1 MNVQPGKY
9 RGYCSFVFHFLT
21 LSLGCSLT
29 CTIQLVNYHH
39 NLIILSQNPIDPSTE
54 KSVSNPM
61 ATQTHQPKLKVKSIG
76 GTKNHTT
83 EIHGVRELQISPLV
97 CGRTR
102 NHRLRSPNWLWMDF
116 GLIYDGEVGSGYVR
130 E

>member
-1 MNVQPGKY
+1 MLNHVSIEVTVALY
-9 RGYCSFVFHFLT
+9 FIFYLS

-29 CTIQLVNYHH
+29 CTVQPVNHHH

-54 KSVSNPM
+54 KSISNPT

-76 GTKNHTT
+76 SNKNHTT
-83 EIHGVRELQISPLV
+83 EIHGVGELRISPLV